1 MVIQVFYYV
10 KTSPLGPPI
19 FVWLGR
25 GAMPTIRRAPKPTN
39 LEKDT
44 SMEKL
49 TLAQADAII
58 EGTFAKGGEMEFRPL
73 TVAVLDDGGLMVAF
87 KKQDNSSVLRFAI
100 AQGKAY
106 GAIGMGTNSRN
117 LAGVAQERPH
127 FINALIGASDG
138 KVVPVPGGIL
148 IKNADGDIMGS
159 IGVSGDTSDNDE
171 IAGNAGIEGGG
182 LIPG

>member
-1 MVIQVFYYV
+1 
-10 KTSPLGPPI
+10 
-19 FVWLGR
+19 
-25 GAMPTIRRAPKPTN
+25 
-39 LEKDT
+39 
-44 SMEKL
+44 MEKL

-58 EGTFAKGGEMEFRPL
+58 EATFAKGGEMGFKPL

-87 KKQDNSSVLRFAI
+87 KKQDNSSVLRFDI

-117 LAGVAQERPH
+117 LANVAKERPH

-138 KVVPVPGGIL
+138 KVVPVAGGL
-148 IKNADGDIMGS
+148 RIKTADGQIIGA

-171 IAGNAGIEGGG
+171 IAGIAGIEAAG
-182 LIPG
+182 LATD